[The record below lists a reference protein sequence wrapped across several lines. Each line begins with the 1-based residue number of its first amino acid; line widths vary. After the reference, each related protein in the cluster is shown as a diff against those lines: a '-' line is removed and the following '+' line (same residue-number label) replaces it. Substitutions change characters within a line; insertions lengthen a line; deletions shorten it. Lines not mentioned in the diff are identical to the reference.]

1 MHLILTGATG
11 LVGSGVL
18 DAMLKSKDITKISIL
33 SRRPVPMAAGDPR
46 VNVITHNDFTRYN
59 SEVLDQLQGASGV
72 VWALGIS
79 QLKVTKDEYVTITK
93 DFPVAAAK
101 AFSKISP
108 TKEPFRFL
116 YVSGHGATLEPTSF
130 TPIFGRVKGETERA
144 LSELHAPAKFHVES
158 VRPAGVDATNHEAIK
173 PYIPNP
179 GMLYNAMYLLMGPLM
194 RTVLQSLHSPTE
206 KLGPFLMNM
215 AMGKYDKQL
224 EAGGNDI
231 SSINGSRILENLA
244 FQRLYEQ

>member
-33 SRRPVPMAAGDPR
+33 SRRPVPMAAGDSR
-46 VNVITHNDFTRYN
+46 VNVITHNDFTTYD
-59 SEVLDQLQGASGV
+59 SQVIDQLQGANGV

-93 DFPVAAAK
+93 DFPLAAAK

-108 TKEPFRFL
+108 SNEPFRFI

-144 LSELHAPAKFHVES
+144 LSELQTPSFHIES

-179 GMLYNAMYLLMGPLM
+179 GKLHNAFGFFMGPLM

-206 KLGPFLMNM
+206 KLGPFLMGM
-215 AMGKYDKQL
+215 AMGKYDNQL
-224 EAGGNDI
+224 DLGGNGI
-231 SSINGSRILENLA
+231 SSINGLRILENVA
-244 FQRLYEQ
+244 FQRLFEQ

>member
-1 MHLILTGATG
+1 MRQ
-11 LVGSGVL
+11 S
-18 DAMLKSKDITKISIL
+18 
-33 SRRPVPMAAGDPR
+33 
-46 VNVITHNDFTRYN
+46 
-59 SEVLDQLQGASGV
+59 
-72 VWALGIS
+72 
-79 QLKVTKDEYVTITK
+79 EYVTITK

-108 TKEPFRFL
+108 TKEPFRFI
-116 YVSGHGATLEPTSF
+116 YVSGHGATLEPNSF
-130 TPIFGRVKGETERA
+130 TPIFGRVKGETEKA
-144 LSELHAPAKFHVES
+144 LSELRAPSKFHVES

-179 GMLYNAMYLLMGPLM
+179 GMLYNAMHLLMGPLM

-215 AMGKYDKQL
+215 AMGKYDKPL
-224 EAGGNDI
+224 NAGGNGI
-231 SSINGSRILENLA
+231 SSINGSRILGNVA

>member
-18 DAMLKSKDITKISIL
+18 DAMLKSKEITKISIL

-59 SEVLDQLQGASGV
+59 PEVLDQLQGASGV

-108 TKEPFRFL
+108 TKEPFRFI

-130 TPIFGRVKGETERA
+130 TPIFGRVKGETEKA

-194 RTVLQSLHSPTE
+194 RTALQSLHSPTE

-215 AMGKYDKQL
+215 AMGKYDKPL
-224 EAGGNDI
+224 DAGGNGI
-231 SSINGSRILENLA
+231 SSINGSRILENVA

>member
-59 SEVLDQLQGASGV
+59 SEVLDQLQGARGV

-79 QLKVTKDEYVTITK
+79 QLKVTKDEYATITK

-108 TKEPFRFL
+108 TKEPFRFV

-144 LSELHAPAKFHVES
+144 LSELHVPAKFHVES

-206 KLGPFLMNM
+206 KLGPFLVNM

-224 EAGGNDI
+224 ETGGNDI
-231 SSINGSRILENLA
+231 SSINGSRILENVA

>member
-1 MHLILTGATG
+1 
-11 LVGSGVL
+11 
-18 DAMLKSKDITKISIL
+18 
-33 SRRPVPMAAGDPR
+33 MAQVR
-46 VNVITHNDFTRYN
+46 Q
-59 SEVLDQLQGASGV
+59 S
-72 VWALGIS
+72 
-79 QLKVTKDEYVTITK
+79 EYVTITK

-108 TKEPFRFL
+108 TKEPFRL
-116 YVSGHGATLEPTSF
+116 IYVSGHGATLEPTSF

-144 LSELHAPAKFHVES
+144 LSELHAPTKFHVES

-179 GMLYNAMYLLMGPLM
+179 GMLYNAMYLLMGPFM
-194 RTVLQSLHSPTE
+194 RTALQSLHSPTE
-206 KLGPFLMNM
+206 KLGPFLMSM

-231 SSINGSRILENLA
+231 SSINGSRILENVA

>member
-11 LVGSGVL
+11 LVGSGVF
-18 DAMLKSKDITKISIL
+18 DAMLRSKDITKISIL

-59 SEVLDQLQGASGV
+59 SEVLDQLQDANGV

-108 TKEPFRFL
+108 TKEPFRFI

-144 LSELHAPAKFHVES
+144 LSELQAPTKFHVES

-179 GMLYNAMYLLMGPLM
+179 GMLYNAMYLLMGPLV

-215 AMGKYDKQL
+215 AMGKYDKPL
-224 EAGGNDI
+224 EAVGNDI
-231 SSINGSRILENLA
+231 SSINGSRILENVA
-244 FQRLYEQ
+244 FQRLYEK